1 MVANPREM
9 SALLFAIAI
18 LLSGLAGVL
27 LLAAYLWYHHALRL
41 HSESIFPRD
50 ATGAVL
56 LRYGVAAGFV
66 TFAGFL
72 LASVLHLMALTAAG
86 TNPEGPLAG
95 LPYEEVAVGLF
106 LLSLATFLVAG
117 TGYATDVLRRRSEG
131 VP

>member
-1 MVANPREM
+1 M
-9 SALLFAIAI
+9 SALLFGVAVI
-18 LLSGLAGVL
+18 LSGLAGVL
-27 LLAAYLWYHHALRL
+27 VLVGYLWYHHALRL

-56 LRYGVAAGFV
+56 LRYGVTAGFV

-72 LASVLHLMALTAAG
+72 LSFVLHLMALTAAG
-86 TNPEGPLAG
+86 SNPDGPLAS

-117 TGYATDVLRRRSEG
+117 TGYATDALRRRSG
-131 VP
+131 DVQ